1 MAIMPLTALKRCGI
15 QNSAYGSLLKPPL
28 FSSDAFFIPFSK
40 RKRGWT
46 DFDSTME
53 KELSPDQRRRRNE
66 LIIIAVISVLIVIL
80 TTIEMKIP
88 QVGEQIPIVN
98 NIIIFSL
105 ININI
110 ILILLLIFLVIRNLV
125 KLIFER
131 KREVLGAKL
140 RTKLVVAFISL
151 SLVPTFLLF
160 FVAVGFITNS
170 VEHWFK
176 AQVEQSLQGSLE
188 VAQTYYRDF
197 AKNTV
202 SSAQQIGRHLTRQ
215 GLLNKETGLAPLR
228 EVLELKRQEYH
239 LSTLGLFFK
248 GGEGFIRVEDSTLK
262 AISITPPRDLLEVGF
277 SGKEVSRTLPVGEGE
292 MITGIAPIFH
302 PSNRGEVIGVVAASH
317 FIPKSLAGKMREIS
331 QAFVDY
337 KQLKVLKKP
346 IKFSY
351 MMALLMATL
360 LIVFSAIWFGIRL
373 ARDITV
379 PIKELAEA
387 THRIAEGDLNVR
399 IEMKAG
405 DEIGKLVQSFNQM
418 TGDLQVSR
426 AELEQRKKY
435 MEIVLKNVAAG
446 VISIDDRGMITT
458 INTFAEQMLEVK
470 GETIIERRFSEVLEI
485 EYVERIDELLSE
497 LKFSQ
502 RDSIEKQVTVHI
514 RGKLLSLLIN
524 LTTLKDEEGRPLGI
538 VAVFDDLTQLMRAQ
552 RVAAWREVARRI
564 AHEIKNPLTPIQLS
578 AQRLRKRYL
587 EKLDQDGAVF
597 DECTQTIVKQVEEL
611 KGMVNEFSNFARMPA
626 SNPTPN
632 HLNEIIQETLVLF
645 KEAHKDVRFHFVPH
659 DLPIFN
665 LDRDQMKRVMINLV
679 KNSLAAIDRGGE
691 INIQTSYD
699 PKLQMVRLE
708 VSDDGCGISEED
720 KEKLF
725 EPYYST
731 KKTGTGLG
739 LTIVNAI
746 IADHN
751 GYIRVRDNKPSG
763 TTFLIELPVRV

>member
-1 MAIMPLTALKRCGI
+1 M
-15 QNSAYGSLLKPPL
+15 
-28 FSSDAFFIPFSK
+28 
-40 RKRGWT
+40 
-46 DFDSTME
+46 
-53 KELSPDQRRRRNE
+53 
-66 LIIIAVISVLIVIL
+66 IIIGVISVLIVIL
-80 TTIEMKIP
+80 TTLEMKIP
-88 QVGEQIPIVN
+88 QVAEQIPIAN

-125 KLIFER
+125 KLVFER
-131 KREVLGAKL
+131 RKEVLGAKL
-140 RTKLVVAFISL
+140 RTKLVVAFITL
-151 SLVPTFLLF
+151 TLVPTFLLF

-197 AKNTV
+197 SKNTV
-202 SSAQQIGRHLTRQ
+202 SSARQISHHLTKQ
-215 GLLNKETGLAPLR
+215 GVFKKEPQLASLR
-228 EVLELKRQEYH
+228 DALELKRQEYH
-239 LSTLGLFFK
+239 LSALGLFFK
-248 GGEGFIRVEDSTLK
+248 GEKGFIRVEEPGLK
-262 AISITPPRDLLEVGF
+262 TVSISPPKDLLEVAF
-277 SGKEVSRTLPVGEGE
+277 SGQEITRTLPVGEGE
-292 MITGIAPIFH
+292 MITGAAPVFH
-302 PSNRGEVIGVVAASH
+302 PSDRGEVIGVVAASH
-317 FIPKSLAGKMREIS
+317 FMPKSLAGKMREIS
-331 QAFVDY
+331 QASVDY
-337 KQLKVLKKP
+337 RQLKALKKP

-351 MMALLMATL
+351 MMALLMVTL
-360 LIVFSAIWFGIRL
+360 LIVFSAIWFGIRM

-387 THRIAEGDLNVR
+387 THRIAEGDLNFR

-426 AELEQRKKY
+426 IELEQRKKY

-446 VISIDDRGMITT
+446 VISIDGRGAITT
-458 INTFAEQMLEVK
+458 INTSAEQMLAVK
-470 GETIIERRFSEVLEI
+470 GDAVVGRRFSEVLEK
-485 EYVERIDELLSE
+485 EYIERIEELLAE
-497 LKFSQ
+497 LESSQ
-502 RDSIEKQVTVHI
+502 KDSIEKQVTVTV
-514 RGKLLSLLIN
+514 RGKSFSILVN
-524 LTTLKDEEGRPLGI
+524 LATLKDEEGKLLGF
-538 VAVFDDLTQLMRAQ
+538 VAVFDDLTQLMKAQ

-587 EKLDQDGAVF
+587 EKIGQDETVF
-597 DECTQTIVKQVEEL
+597 DECTRTIVKQVEEL

-632 HLNEIIQETLVLF
+632 HLNEIIQEALVLF
-645 KEAHKDVRFHFVPH
+645 KEAHKEVQFHFIPKE
-659 DLPIFN
+659 LPIQN
-665 LDRDQMKRVMINLV
+665 LDRDQMKRVMINLL
-679 KNSLAAIDRGGE
+679 KNSLAAVDQEGKI
-691 INIQTSYD
+691 IIQTSYD
-699 PKLQMVRLE
+699 KKFQMVRLE
-708 VSDDGCGISEED
+708 VSDNGCGIPEED
-720 KEKLF
+720 KERLF

-731 KKTGTGLG
+731 KKSGTGLG

-751 GYIRVRDNKPSG
+751 GYIRVRDNKPRG

>member
-1 MAIMPLTALKRCGI
+1 MILIGI
-15 QNSAYGSLLKPPL
+15 
-28 FSSDAFFIPFSK
+28 
-40 RKRGWT
+40 
-46 DFDSTME
+46 
-53 KELSPDQRRRRNE
+53 
-66 LIIIAVISVLIVIL
+66 ISVVIVVL
-80 TTIEMKIP
+80 TTLEMKIP
-88 QVGEQIPIVN
+88 QVAEQIPIAN

-131 KREVLGAKL
+131 KKEVLGAKL
-140 RTKLVVAFISL
+140 RTKLVVAFIIL

-176 AQVEQSLQGSLE
+176 AQVEQSLQLSLE

-197 AKNTV
+197 SKNTV
-202 SSAQQIGRHLTRQ
+202 SSAQQIGRYLSQQNLFRR
-215 GLLNKETGLAPLR
+215 EPDWASLR
-228 EVLELKRQEYH
+228 RALESKRQEYH
-239 LSTLGLFFK
+239 LSLLGFSFK
-248 GGEGFIRVEDSTLK
+248 GERGSFRTEDPALK
-262 AISITPPRDLLEVGF
+262 GIALSVPKDMLEVGY
-277 SGKEVSRTLPVGEGE
+277 SGKEISRTLAVGEGE
-292 MITGIAPIFH
+292 MITGVAPVFD
-302 PSNRGEVIGVVAASH
+302 PSDRGEVVGVVVASH
-317 FIPKSLAGKMREIS
+317 FLPKSLSEKMREIS
-331 QAFVDY
+331 QASVDY
-337 KQLKVLKKP
+337 RQLKALKRP
-346 IKFSY
+346 IKLSY
-351 MMALLMATL
+351 MMALLMVTL

-418 TGDLQVSR
+418 TSDLQVSR

-446 VISIDDRGMITT
+446 VLSLDPQGVITT
-458 INTFAEQMLEVK
+458 INTSAEQILGVR
-470 GETIIERRFSEVLEI
+470 GEEVLGRPYSEALERAYGEQI
-485 EYVERIDELLSE
+485 EALLTELRS
-497 LKFSQ
+497 SQ
-502 RDSIEKQVTVHI
+502 KDSVEKQVTVTVK
-514 RGKLLSLLIN
+514 GNLFSLLIN
-524 LTTLKDEEGRPLGI
+524 LATLKDEEGRPLGF
-538 VAVFDDLTQLMRAQ
+538 VAVLDDLTQLIKAQ
-552 RVAAWREVARRI
+552 RMAAWREVARRI

-587 EKLDQDGAVF
+587 EKLGDDGTVF
-597 DECTQTIVKQVEEL
+597 DECTRTIVKQVEEL

-632 HLNEIIQETLVLF
+632 SLNEIIEEALVLF
-645 KEAHKDVRFHFVPH
+645 REAHREVRFLFTP
-659 DLPIFN
+659 DELPVQP
-665 LDRDQMKRVMINLV
+665 LDRDQMKRVMINLI
-679 KNSLAAIDRGGE
+679 KNSLAAIDQDGE
-691 INIQTSYD
+691 IHIRTNYD
-699 PKLQMVRLE
+699 RNLQMVRLE
-708 VSDDGCGISEED
+708 VSDNGCGIPDED
-720 KEKLF
+720 KGRLF

-731 KKTGTGLG
+731 KKSGTGLG

-746 IADHN
+746 ISDHN
-751 GYIRVRDNKPSG
+751 GYIRVRDNHPKG